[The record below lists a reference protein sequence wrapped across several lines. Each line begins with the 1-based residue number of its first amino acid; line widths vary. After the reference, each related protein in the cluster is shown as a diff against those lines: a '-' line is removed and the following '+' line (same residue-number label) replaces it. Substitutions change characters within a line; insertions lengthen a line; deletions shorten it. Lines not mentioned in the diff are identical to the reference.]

1 MHPYGSFRT
10 IRHASAPI
18 PFRFRFA
25 LHLHWIHSL
34 YLFYSSFCLPKCSW
48 RFVCCAVCDTNL
60 NVIYSHSALQINKI
74 NVKRNC
80 FTLSRRIPAHS
91 MKKPFPLVILPAEK
105 FSKTNKKWHNA
116 HRFGSHW
123 TPRRT
128 EPNRSKTQTT
138 TSASTEFAWRKK
150 NPLNFKVEK
159 RISIQSHMQCVLM
172 QTLLWRAKYVAIMQ
186 SDCITC
192 VSVSV
197 CVYAHYSAIFIS
209 IQLCYYIVVCA
220 RCALNTFIWF
230 HFISFRSWL

>member
-1 MHPYGSFRT
+1 MAREAKSVPSAHCAMQFVYWQNCIVFIHMLRCMLLYAMHTTQHLIDRYTCMHAPIWQLTFGT

-91 MKKPFPLVILPAEK
+91 MKKPFPLVI
-105 FSKTNKKWHNA
+105 
-116 HRFGSHW
+116 
-123 TPRRT
+123 
-128 EPNRSKTQTT
+128 
-138 TSASTEFAWRKK
+138 
-150 NPLNFKVEK
+150 
-159 RISIQSHMQCVLM
+159 
-172 QTLLWRAKYVAIMQ
+172 
-186 SDCITC
+186 
-192 VSVSV
+192 
-197 CVYAHYSAIFIS
+197 
-209 IQLCYYIVVCA
+209 
-220 RCALNTFIWF
+220 
-230 HFISFRSWL
+230 

>member
-1 MHPYGSFRT
+1 MHAPIWQLTFGT

-91 MKKPFPLVILPAEK
+91 MKKPFPLTILPAENSAK
-105 FSKTNKKWHNA
+105 RTKNDTMLIDSDRIGHQ
-116 HRFGSHW
+116 
-123 TPRRT
+123 T
-128 EPNRSKTQTT
+128 EPNRTGRKSKRQPALRLN
-138 TSASTEFAWRKK
+138 SHDEKGPIEF
-150 NPLNFKVEK
+150 
-159 RISIQSHMQCVLM
+159 
-172 QTLLWRAKYVAIMQ
+172 
-186 SDCITC
+186 
-192 VSVSV
+192 
-197 CVYAHYSAIFIS
+197 
-209 IQLCYYIVVCA
+209 
-220 RCALNTFIWF
+220 
-230 HFISFRSWL
+230 